1 MSGRQSSAVA
11 AAVRMVQRGHS
22 VTEAA
27 AKHGCNVRSVRRALR
42 LAEIPTRLHGVDRRA
57 DVIAHAVFDRTLLRA
72 GETVSMKHFVRDEV
86 PAGLALLF
94 AGGYAVYRWR
104 KSRAEARSN

>member
-42 LAEIPTRLHGVDRRA
+42 LAEIPPLSSGR
-57 DVIAHAVFDRTLLRA
+57 
-72 GETVSMKHFVRDEV
+72 
-86 PAGLALLF
+86 PA
-94 AGGYAVYRWR
+94 
-104 KSRAEARSN
+104 KEA